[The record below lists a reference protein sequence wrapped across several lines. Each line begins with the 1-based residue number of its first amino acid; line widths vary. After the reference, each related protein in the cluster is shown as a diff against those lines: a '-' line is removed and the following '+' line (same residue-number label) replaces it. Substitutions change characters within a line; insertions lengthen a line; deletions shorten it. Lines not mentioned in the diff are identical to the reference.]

1 MSEIGAGDA
10 VTTAAAAVGW
20 RRAGIAGA
28 AIGVIAAGAAAGV
41 AVERLTVGR
50 GMRRRARLAL
60 DATGPYGSLRGLPGR
75 ATADDGTELYYEVDE
90 VEPDGAA
97 DTGPGGGGDAAAP
110 GTRRRR
116 LFGRKAPAPVTVVFS
131 HGYCLSQDSWH
142 FQRAAL
148 RGLVRTVHWD
158 QRSHGRSE
166 RGRAQAEGVTVGI
179 DQLGRDLKA
188 VIDAAAPEGRLV
200 LVGHSMGGMTM
211 MALADQFPALIR
223 DRVAAVAFVGTSS
236 GKLGEVDFGLPV
248 AGVNAVRRVL
258 PGVLRALGSQAEL
271 VERGRRATA
280 DLFAGLI
287 KRYSFG
293 SRDVDPAV
301 ERFAERLIESTP
313 IDVVAEFYPA
323 FTEHDK
329 SGALPAFLDAPVL
342 ILAGD
347 KDLVTPSSHSEAIAD
362 QLPDAELV
370 IVPDAGHLVM
380 LEHPETVTDRLA
392 DLLVRVGAVPAAA
405 NVGGHG
411 STAQQPG
418 DWFAEGAASAAAVTL
433 NLAVES
439 PEQMQALGRRIA
451 GILLPGDLVMLTGE
465 LGAGKTTLTR
475 GLGEG
480 LGVRGAVTS
489 PTFVIARVH
498 PSLTGGPAL
507 VHVDAYRLGGGLDE
521 MEDLDL
527 DVSLPESVVVVE
539 WGDGKVEELSEDRLQ
554 VVIDRAV
561 GDTDDERR
569 EVTLIGIGARWAGLR
584 EF

>member
-1 MSEIGAGDA
+1 AG
-10 VTTAAAAVGW
+10 TALHPEGDEVEP
-20 RRAGIAGA
+20 AGGPGGPAGR
-28 AIGVIAAGAAAGV
+28 GGAAAG
-41 AVERLTVGR
+41 
-50 GMRRRARLAL
+50 
-60 DATGPYGSLRGLPGR
+60 S
-75 ATADDGTELYYEVDE
+75 
-90 VEPDGAA
+90 
-97 DTGPGGGGDAAAP
+97 

-116 LFGRKAPAPVTVVFS
+116 LFGRKDPAPVTVVFS

-166 RGRAQAEGVTVGI
+166 RGRDQAEGVPVGI
-179 DQLGRDLKA
+179 DQLGRDLMA
-188 VIDAAAPEGRLV
+188 VIEAAAPEGRLV

-211 MALADQFPALIR
+211 MALADRYPRLIR

-236 GKLGEVDFGLPV
+236 GKLGEVNFGLPI

-329 SGALPAFLDAPVL
+329 SGALPAFLDVPVL

-347 KDLVTPSSHSEAIAD
+347 KDLVTPSSHSETIAD

-392 DLLVRVGAVPAAA
+392 DLLVRIGAVPSAA

-418 DWFAEGAASAAAVTL
+418 D
-433 NLAVES
+433 
-439 PEQMQALGRRIA
+439 
-451 GILLPGDLVMLTGE
+451 
-465 LGAGKTTLTR
+465 
-475 GLGEG
+475 
-480 LGVRGAVTS
+480 
-489 PTFVIARVH
+489 
-498 PSLTGGPAL
+498 
-507 VHVDAYRLGGGLDE
+507 
-521 MEDLDL
+521 
-527 DVSLPESVVVVE
+527 
-539 WGDGKVEELSEDRLQ
+539 
-554 VVIDRAV
+554 
-561 GDTDDERR
+561 
-569 EVTLIGIGARWAGLR
+569 
-584 EF
+584 